1 MKKIILLFTLSAL
14 LTSCYTLEMSD
25 YRGCSY
31 DDKDGLY
38 YDYWS
43 KYPERVPCTSF
54 WIFAPVV
61 IIQKQQRR
69 NRVRKRV

>member
-14 LTSCYTLEMSD
+14 LTSCDTLEMSD

-43 KYPERVPCTSF
+43 KYPERVPCTSLNKK
-54 WIFAPVV
+54 IE
-61 IIQKQQRR
+61 RD
-69 NRVRKRV
+69 RKKGY